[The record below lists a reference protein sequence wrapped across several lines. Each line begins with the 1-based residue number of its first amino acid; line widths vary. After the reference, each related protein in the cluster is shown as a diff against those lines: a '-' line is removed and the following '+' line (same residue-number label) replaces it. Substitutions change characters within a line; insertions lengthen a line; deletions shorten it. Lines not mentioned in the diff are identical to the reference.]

1 MFWEQ
6 GTALWGGMAAL
17 SSAAGSLTEEQG
29 PRSAAATVL
38 RNLTKKRA
46 KDRQVFAWQLGQ
58 YYFVGPPSDAEMEAR
73 IREFIED
80 DLLE

>member
-1 MFWEQ
+1 MEITQ
-6 GTALWGGMAAL
+6 VSEEELKRLA
-17 SSAAGSLTEEQG
+17 EEQG

-38 RNLTKKRA
+38 RNLTRKCG

-58 YYFVGPPSDAEMEAR
+58 YYFVGPTLDAEMEAR

-80 DLLE
+80 DLEPDS